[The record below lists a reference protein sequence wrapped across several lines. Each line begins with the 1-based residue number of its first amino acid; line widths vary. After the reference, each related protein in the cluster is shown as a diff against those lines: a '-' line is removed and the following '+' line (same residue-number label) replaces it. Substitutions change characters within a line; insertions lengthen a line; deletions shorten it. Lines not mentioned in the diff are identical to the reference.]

1 MKVILL
7 IEDSL
12 DIREN
17 ISEILELEGFH
28 VLTAENGELGVE
40 IAQRKRPDLI
50 LCDINMPVLD
60 GFGVLLNINKNV
72 KTAGI
77 PFIFLTGQTELSD
90 KKNSLTLGADDYIT
104 KPFDPEVLLASI
116 HLRIQNNE
124 KAQQAVQRELSL
136 YVQELENMLHMT
148 NHRVRAP
155 LCTSLGLLQLLEED
169 QGQYAK
175 DRDNIMAHLKE
186 NILRLDT
193 FTKELTDFLQQAREK
208 RRGLG
213 S

>member
-1 MKVILL
+1 
-7 IEDSL
+7 
-12 DIREN
+12 
-17 ISEILELEGFH
+17 
-28 VLTAENGELGVE
+28 
-40 IAQRKRPDLI
+40 
-50 LCDINMPVLD
+50 
-60 GFGVLLNINKNV
+60 
-72 KTAGI
+72 
-77 PFIFLTGQTELSD
+77 
-90 KKNSLTLGADDYIT
+90 
-104 KPFDPEVLLASI
+104 
-116 HLRIQNNE
+116 
-124 KAQQAVQRELSL
+124 
-136 YVQELENMLHMT
+136 MLHMT